1 MRNWGRFLGT
11 TPEPEKLLAR
21 ADAWAE
27 QIRDPTGAYRVVAE
41 MVSDLAALAEVCDGG
56 AWSLLRSA
64 LMTHKLSHLLRRDP
78 LLARAWRRNDAS
90 RQQGGGEYDVGQ
102 QDGVMVDLML
112 RHPESEGLLRRADDI
127 GRNVYEATSA
137 LPGCEAMRDC
147 RRLLARLG
155 DSVAE
160 RRWGAEILG
169 IGPGFMR
176 EAALS
181 LSGPAGGIR
190 RWVGLVPHQDEATVI
205 ARSMPVPWV
214 IPYVAPC
221 LPTLLRPDLLGAFD
235 LVYCTTLDQLPDQA
249 AELLMVAAFAR
260 VRPGGRMLL
269 AGQDGGGG
277 DATFWQFGAGVA
289 RRARDEAR
297 FAGLIGALPPRDI
310 AARRVFRSINE
321 AMVYL
326 EVEKA

>member
-11 TPEPEKLLAR
+11 TARPAGILAR
-21 ADAWAE
+21 ADAWTS
-27 QIRDPTGAYRVVAE
+27 QIRDPTGAYRVVGE
-41 MVSDLAALAEVCDGG
+41 LVSDLAAMAEVSTD
-56 AWSLLRSA
+56 AEWDQLRAALLA
-64 LMTHKLSHLLRRDP
+64 HPLSQLLRRDP
-78 LLARAWRRNDAS
+78 LLSRAWRRGDA
-90 RQQGGGEYDVGQ
+90 VGQ
-102 QDGVMVDLML
+102 QDAVLIDLML
-112 RHPESEGLLRRADDI
+112 RHPESEAMLRRADDI
-127 GRNVYEATSA
+127 GRNVHEATSA
-137 LPGCEAMRDC
+137 LPSCEAMRDC

-169 IGPGFMR
+169 ISPGFMR

-214 IPYVAPC
+214 IPYVART
-221 LPTLLRPDLLGAFD
+221 LPTLLRPDLLGSFD
-235 LVYCTTLDQLPDQA
+235 LVYCTGLDQVPDQS
-249 AELLMVAAFAR
+249 AELLMVGAFTR
-260 VRPGGRMLL
+260 VRPGGRLLL
-269 AGQDGGGG
+269 AGHDGGGG
-277 DATFWQFGAGVA
+277 DAAFWRLGSGRA
-289 RRARDEAR
+289 RNPRDEAR
-297 FAGLIGALPPRDI
+297 FAALASALPPGDV
-310 AARRVFRSINE
+310 AGRRVFRGMNE

>member
-1 MRNWGRFLGT
+1 M
-11 TPEPEKLLAR
+11 AR
-21 ADAWAE
+21 ADAWAD

-41 MVSDLAALAEVCDGG
+41 MVSDLAAMAEVCDNAEWG
-56 AWSLLRSA
+56 LLRSA
-64 LMTHKLSHLLRRDP
+64 LLAHPLSQLLRRDP
-78 LLARAWRRNDAS
+78 LLARAWRRCDALG
-90 RQQGGGEYDVGQ
+90 QMGVGQ
-102 QDGVMVDLML
+102 QDAVLVDLML
-112 RHPESEGLLRRADDI
+112 RHPESEVLLRRADDI

-169 IGPGFMR
+169 IGPAYMR

-190 RWVGLVPHQDEATVI
+190 RWVGLVPYQDDATVI

-214 IPYVAPC
+214 IPYVART
-221 LPTLLRPDLLGAFD
+221 LPTLLRPDLLGSFD
-235 LVYCTTLDQLPDQA
+235 LVYCTGLDQLPDQS

-260 VRPGGRMLL
+260 VRPGGRLLL
-269 AGQDGGGG
+269 AGHDGGGG
-277 DATFWQFGAGVA
+277 DAAFWRLAAATVLHQ
-289 RRARDEAR
+289 RDEAR
-297 FAGLIGALPPRDI
+297 FAGLAAALPPRDI
-310 AARRVFRSINE
+310 AARRVFRSIND

>member
-11 TPEPEKLLAR
+11 TPEPSRLLAR
-21 ADAWAE
+21 ADGWAD
-27 QIRDPTGAYRVVAE
+27 QIRDATGAYRVVAE
-41 MVSDLAALAEVCDGG
+41 MASDLAGLAELCDD
-56 AWSLLRSA
+56 AEWSLLRAA
-64 LMTHKLSHLLRRDP
+64 LLAHPLAQLLRRDP
-78 LLARAWRRNDAS
+78 LLARAWRR
-90 RQQGGGEYDVGQ
+90 GEAGQ
-102 QDGVMVDLML
+102 HGAGPQDGVLVDLML
-112 RHPESEGLLRRADDI
+112 RHPESEALLRRADDI

-176 EAALS
+176 EATLS

-190 RWVGLVPHQDEATVI
+190 RWVGLVPHQDDATVI
-205 ARSMPVPWV
+205 GRSMPVPWV
-214 IPYVAPC
+214 IPYVARQ
-221 LPTLLRPDLLGAFD
+221 LPTLLRPDLLGSFD
-235 LVYCTTLDQLPDQA
+235 LVYCTGLDQLPDQA
-249 AELLMVAAFAR
+249 AELLLVAAFAR
-260 VRPGGRMLL
+260 VKPGGRLL
-269 AGQDGGGG
+269 FAGHDRGG
-277 DATFWQFGAGVA
+277 DDSAFWQLATGLV
-289 RRARDEAR
+289 RNPRDEAR
-297 FAGLIGALPPRDI
+297 FAGLMGALPPRDV
-310 AARRVFRSINE
+310 AAQRVFRSMNG